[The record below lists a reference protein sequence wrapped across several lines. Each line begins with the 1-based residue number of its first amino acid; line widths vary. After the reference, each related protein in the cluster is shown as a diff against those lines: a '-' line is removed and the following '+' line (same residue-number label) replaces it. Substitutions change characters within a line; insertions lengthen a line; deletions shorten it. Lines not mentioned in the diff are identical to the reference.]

1 MAGRE
6 GGPPNPSKGP
16 PRPYDSYIINHSTSS
31 VLRPNY
37 VLKATFDMCTEGCD
51 SFWEAHSHIV
61 EESGIDPT
69 DILNVEYKG
78 DAPNGWP
85 MLEVT
90 FNRTEVAKL
99 YTCVY
104 LGLGPIVDAWD
115 VYIDDEVNEYLS
127 DAEYVYA

>member
-1 MAGRE
+1 MPLLSRA
-6 GGPPNPSKGP
+6 
-16 PRPYDSYIINHSTSS
+16 I
-31 VLRPNY
+31 
-37 VLKATFDMCTEGCD
+37 KATFDMCTEGCK

-61 EESGIDPT
+61 EESGIDAAE
-69 DILNVEYKG
+69 IWNVEYKG

-90 FNRTEVAKL
+90 FQSMEVAKL

-115 VYIDDEVNEYLS
+115 VYIDEEVNEYLS
-127 DAEYVYA
+127 TAEYVLA